1 MGFAARCG
9 GSNIIKADLQNPPP
23 NPQNPPPD
31 PQNPP
36 PDPQNPPPEDKIL
49 CGALYIGFDSD
60 SNGFAGALARIF
72 ARVSV
77 SVPYRDSRYMK

>member
-23 NPQNPPPD
+23 N
-31 PQNPP
+31 
-36 PDPQNPPPEDKIL
+36 PQNPPPEDKIL

>member
-23 NPQNPPPD
+23 NPQNPPP
-31 PQNPP
+31 N
-36 PDPQNPPPEDKIL
+36 PQNPPPEDKIL